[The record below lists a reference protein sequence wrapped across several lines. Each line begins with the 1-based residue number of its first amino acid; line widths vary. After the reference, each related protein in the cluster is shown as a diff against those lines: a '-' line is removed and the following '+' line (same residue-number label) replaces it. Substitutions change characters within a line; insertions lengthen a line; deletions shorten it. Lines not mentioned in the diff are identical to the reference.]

1 MRTRR
6 RPVLQD
12 KTPVN
17 TPQKPRAPAKP
28 RLVPIV
34 EIKTRLR
41 RTGKVKQ
48 ADNEHEAAVDAGD
61 IGGALITI

>member
-28 RLVPIV
+28 RLVPVV

-41 RTGKVKQ
+41 RTGKGKQ
-48 ADNEHEAAVDAGD
+48 ADNEHEVALDTGD
-61 IGGALITI
+61 IGGALSTL